1 VPEQYLGRVPEM
13 LALLESLEVEVSRPA
28 RVVLNER
35 TGTVVMGH
43 DVRID
48 TVAIAH
54 GGLSIQVDTE
64 VGVSQ
69 PAPFSQGTT
78 EVVQQSDVDVREEL
92 RPMRVVEGVSIAEV
106 VSALN
111 ALGVS
116 PRDLISI
123 LQAIAAAGALDAE
136 LEVI

>member
-1 VPEQYLGRVPEM
+1 M
-13 LALLESLEVEVSRPA
+13 LALLESLEVEVQRPA

-78 EVVQQSDVDVREEL
+78 EVIEQSDITAREEL
-92 RPMRVVEGVSIAEV
+92 RPMRVVQGVSIAEV

-123 LQAIAAAGALDAE
+123 LQAIAEAGALDAE